1 MDVSVV
7 CGKYNQ
13 SILHVLLSAPAR
25 MEKVEETDIVK
36 FEKCLAAILKCD
48 DGRLNPIINHK
59 DDLGFVPL
67 HHATDF
73 WPEKITLMLLERGA
87 MASIGI
93 QSKTQEKPI
102 NSISFEVR
110 INCNGFL

>member
-1 MDVSVV
+1 MV
-7 CGKYNQ
+7 CGQYNQ

-25 MEKVEETDIVK
+25 MEMVEENNIVK
-36 FEKCLAAILKCD
+36 FERCLAAIFKCD
-48 DGRLNPIINHK
+48 ERKLSPIINHK

-73 WPEKITLMLLERGA
+73 WPEKVTLMLLERGA

-93 QSKTQEKPI
+93 HSKAQEKPI
-102 NSISFEVR
+102 NSISFEVN
-110 INCNGFL
+110 IIDLPAIF